1 MSTQVQILG
10 VSDSGLEGLSSAARA
25 LLSSATLLAG
35 GVRHLS
41 FANDIKAEK
50 FILKGNLKELV
61 ERLEAEL
68 AKPEG
73 KPIVLASGDPL
84 FFGVGKYLIGKLGAA
99 RVRVH
104 PYLSSMQLAFARAG
118 VAWDD
123 AVLLSVHGRALDEL
137 AALAP
142 TALRV
147 GVFTDTPNHPGE
159 VARYLIELG
168 WPSDAQAWVVEHIE
182 GPQEKVT
189 AATLADLKSL
199 SFGDLNVVIA
209 QRASAPAGSQAH
221 AFGLPDET
229 FAQRKPEKGLIT
241 RAEIRTLSLA
251 KMRVFP
257 GANVWDVGAATGS
270 VAIEAARR
278 AAQGQV
284 WAIEK
289 NAEDCDNIRENI
301 IRFHTPTVRVL
312 HGSAPDVLAQIPA
325 NADPDSVF
333 VGGTA
338 GKMNGILDACLAR
351 LKPSGSVVVNAVTIE
366 NIAEA
371 LAWFQASG
379 LDWGFMQVQ
388 VSRGK
393 AIKTP
398 TESLHRLD
406 ALNPVH
412 IFWGTKEQA

>member
-1 MSTQVQILG
+1 MNQAQVIG
-10 VSDSGLEGLSSAARA
+10 VSDSGLEGLAPATRA
-25 LLSSATLLAG
+25 LLSSATLIAG
-35 GVRHLS
+35 GVRQLS
-41 FANDIKAEK
+41 FANDVKAEK

-61 ERLEAEL
+61 ERLDAEL

-73 KPIVLASGDPL
+73 RPVVLASGDPL
-84 FFGVGKYLIGKLGAA
+84 FFGVGKYLIAKLGAA
-99 RVRVH
+99 RVRVS

-123 AVLLSVHGRALDEL
+123 AVLLSVHGRTLDEL

-168 WPSDAQAWVVEHIE
+168 WPQDAQAWVVEHLE

-189 AATLADLKSL
+189 AATLASLKGQ

-209 QRASAPAGSQAH
+209 QRPSAPHGAVAH
-221 AFGLPDET
+221 AFGLPDDA

-241 RAEIRTLSLA
+241 RAEVRTLSLA
-251 KMRVFP
+251 KLRVFP

-270 VAIEAARR
+270 VAIEAARL

-301 IRFHTPTVRVL
+301 ARFHTPTVRVL
-312 HGSAPDVLAQIPA
+312 HGTAPDAFAQIPA
-325 NADPDSVF
+325 NGDPDCVF

-338 GKMNGILDACLAR
+338 GRMDGILGACLAR
-351 LKPSGSVVVNAVTIE
+351 LRPGGSLVVNAVTIE

-388 VSRGK
+388 VGRGK

-412 IFWGTKEQA
+412 IFWGTKEHA